1 MLSSITLKTVFE
13 KRWSML
19 AWFAGL
25 FLTTVVIMLLFPTL
39 RDTFGKAL
47 NDVPE
52 SIKGILGDATTYQR
66 INGFIDIQVLAQMV
80 FMTIVCGIILFT
92 GVIAGDENEGTLQ
105 TLLANPVSRT
115 KVYFEKLAGASLLL
129 FIVNLSIFLGTL
141 VGAAIVSE
149 SVDIVRLALACFML
163 YVVTLLFSVIGFS
176 IGAVTGKRGLAG
188 ALAGTL
194 AFVSYLITNL
204 VSSVKMLKSVNRF
217 SPYEYFNKPS
227 VLDNGV
233 EIIDL
238 IILIS
243 ISFVFI
249 IIGYVFFTKRDLSHK

>member
-13 KRWSML
+13 KRWSMF

-39 RDTFGKAL
+39 RDTLGKAL
-47 NDVPE
+47 NEVPE
-52 SIKGILGDATTYQR
+52 SMKGILGNAQTYQR
-66 INGFIDIQVLAQMV
+66 VNGFIDIQVLAQMV
-80 FMTIVCGIILFT
+80 FMTIVYGIILFT

-129 FIVNLSIFLGTL
+129 LIVNSSIFFGTL
-141 VGAAIVSE
+141 VGALIVSE
-149 SVDIVRLALACFML
+149 SVDVVRLALACFML
-163 YVVTLLFSVIGFS
+163 YVATLVFSVIGFS
-176 IGAVTGKRGLAG
+176 IGAITGKRGLAG

-204 VSSVKMLKSVNRF
+204 VSSVKILKPVNRF

-227 VLDNGV
+227 ILDNGV
-233 EIIDL
+233 EIKDL
-238 IILIS
+238 LILVS
-243 ISFVFI
+243 ILLVFV
-249 IIGYVFFTKRDLSHK
+249 IIGYVFFTKRDISHK

>member
-13 KRWSML
+13 KRWSMF

-39 RDTFGKAL
+39 RDTLGEAL
-47 NDVPE
+47 NEVPE
-52 SIKGILGDATTYQR
+52 SMKGILGNAQTYQR

-80 FMTIVCGIILFT
+80 FMTIVYGIILFT

-105 TLLANPVSRT
+105 TLLANPVSPT

-129 FIVNLSIFLGTL
+129 SIVNSSIFFGTL
-141 VGAAIVSE
+141 VGALIVSE
-149 SVDIVRLALACFML
+149 SVDIVRLAQACIML
-163 YVVTLLFSVIGFS
+163 FVVTMVFSLIGFC

-194 AFVSYLITNL
+194 AFVSYLISNL
-204 VSSVKMLKSVNRF
+204 APTVDALKTVNKF

-227 VLDNGV
+227 ILDNGV
-233 EIIDL
+233 QMGDVL
-238 IILIS
+238 ILVS
-243 ISFVFI
+243 ISVVFI
-249 IIGYVFFTKRDLSHK
+249 VIGYTVFTKRDISHK